1 MTGTERSDVI
11 SNEKKKKSWKSNCKR
26 IRNEKHENCY
36 FKRQAVKE
44 RELENLSTFVEK
56 GKVGEKDN

>member
-1 MTGTERSDVI
+1 MSSVM
-11 SNEKKKKSWKSNCKR
+11 KKKKSWKSNCKR

-36 FKRQAVKE
+36 FRRKAVKE